1 MQFPAQYK
9 NLCSVQNDQTS
20 SALSKSASRP
30 RFCTACDEP
39 TKLQFWFK
47 NRQFKNDLG
56 FNVNARFE
64 IPALFQPPVR
74 REKKRANFKICIDV
88 VYPESFLYWLYCI
101 SRKFL
106 GFQGVRCNMILLYFL
121 WICFESKSVKR
132 STRRWKI
139 VSKEVLISII
149 NELQLYFS
157 ILN

>member
-1 MQFPAQYK
+1 MTNSISVHLYK
-9 NLCSVQNDQTS
+9 FTRIQHAISVQIFSYKFEKKLYSYVCKWKTF
-20 SALSKSASRP
+20 SRVQAVQE
-30 RFCTACDEP
+30 RLRVD
-39 TKLQFWFK
+39 K
-47 NRQFKNDLG
+47 D
-56 FNVNARFE
+56 NARFE
-64 IPALFQPPVR
+64 IAALFELPVR
-74 REKKRANFKICIDV
+74 REKKRANFKTCIDV